1 IMSTERKHSKNPLPP
16 QTFSEVFKRKVVK
29 EFEQG
34 LFTKAELRRRY
45 NIRGHDTIDKWLKK
59 YGKFTYHSKLTIGR
73 PMKDPQSQRIK
84 ELEAQLAKKEQEL
97 LVFRKFI
104 EIAERELKIE
114 IVKKSGSKQSKK

>member
-1 IMSTERKHSKNPLPP
+1 MSTERKVLKKVMPVE
-16 QTFSEVFKRKVVK
+16 TYSEVFKKHVVK

-34 LFTKAELRRRY
+34 LFSKADLRRRY
-45 NIRGHDTIDKWLKK
+45 QIRSHSCIDSWLRK
-59 YGKFTYHSKLTIGR
+59 YGKFTYLEKLTLGR

-97 LVFRKFI
+97 LVFRKII

-114 IVKKSGSKQSKK
+114 IVKKSGSKQSRK